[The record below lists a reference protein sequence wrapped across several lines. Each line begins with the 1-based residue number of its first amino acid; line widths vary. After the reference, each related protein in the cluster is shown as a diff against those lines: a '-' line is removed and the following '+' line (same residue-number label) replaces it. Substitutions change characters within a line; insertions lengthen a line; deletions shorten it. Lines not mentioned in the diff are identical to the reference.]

1 MASVELPARQVR
13 AELVARGVTDV
24 VVSVV
29 ASPQSTV
36 IGGATQTVR
45 DLVAAWEQR
54 EVMAREVAVDVASH
68 SPQVDPILDELSEVL
83 AEVAP
88 MAPQVPFYSATL
100 FDQCDRP
107 VCDAGY
113 WVDNLRHTVRFGAA
127 VQAAMED
134 GYRVFAELAPHPLLT
149 HAVEQTA
156 ASLDMP
162 VAVLAAMRREQP
174 LPHGLRGLLADLH
187 SVGAAVDFSVL
198 YPGGRLVDAP
208 LPAWTHRRLLLAPN
222 HHAHE
227 ANTVSVHPLLGAHV
241 PLPEEP
247 ERHAWQADVGTAALP
262 WLGDHRIHNVAALP
276 GAAYC
281 EMALAAARMVLGEGS
296 EVRDIRFEQ
305 MLLLDDKTPVFALA
319 SVTSPGVVDFVVET
333 FQEGERV
340 RRAAAVL
347 HAGDG
352 QDQPPPYDMAAL
364 LTAYSFDLDRAEIRQ
379 WFDDHGV
386 HHGPVFSGVTAA
398 HAADSTVSAILADV
412 ALPGSIRS
420 QQSGYGIH
428 PALLDACIQSVYAH
442 PAVQGSRDLL
452 LPLGIRRLRAYAP
465 ARNARYCHTTVTNAD
480 AAGVEADLDVLDEHG
495 MVLLAVRGLQLGTG
509 VSEHASRDRV
519 LNERLLT
526 IEWQQRELP
535 EVDRA
540 DAGTWLLI
548 SASATADVVATDLA
562 DALKLHGAQCT
573 AMCWPQHADQVAN
586 AERLRGQLGAGGF
599 TGVVVLTGPRNGN
612 PDEECAVTRR

>member
-1 MASVELPARQVR
+1 M
-13 AELVARGVTDV
+13 
-24 VVSVV
+24 
-29 ASPQSTV
+29 
-36 IGGATQTVR
+36 
-45 DLVAAWEQR
+45 
-54 EVMAREVAVDVASH
+54 
-68 SPQVDPILDELSEVL
+68 
-83 AEVAP
+83 
-88 MAPQVPFYSATL
+88 
-100 FDQCDRP
+100 
-107 VCDAGY
+107 
-113 WVDNLRHTVRFGAA
+113 
-127 VQAAMED
+127 
-134 GYRVFAELAPHPLLT
+134 
-149 HAVEQTA
+149 
-156 ASLDMP
+156 
-162 VAVLAAMRREQP
+162 
-174 LPHGLRGLLADLH
+174 
-187 SVGAAVDFSVL
+187 
-198 YPGGRLVDAP
+198 
-208 LPAWTHRRLLLAPN
+208 
-222 HHAHE
+222 
-227 ANTVSVHPLLGAHV
+227 
-241 PLPEEP
+241 
-247 ERHAWQADVGTAALP
+247 
-262 WLGDHRIHNVAALP
+262 AALP

-281 EMALAAARMVLGEGS
+281 EMALAAARTVLGEGS

-305 MLLLDDKTPVFALA
+305 MLLLEDKTPVFALA

-340 RRAAAVL
+340 RRAVAVL
-347 HAGDG
+347 HAEDG
-352 QDQPPPYDMAAL
+352 QDQPPAYDIAAL

-386 HHGPVFSGVTAA
+386 HHGPVFAGVTAA
-398 HAADSTVSAILADV
+398 HAADSTVSTILADV

-452 LPLGIRRLRAYAP
+452 LPLGVRRLRAYAP

-495 MVLLAVRGLQLGTG
+495 TVLLAVRGLQLGTG

-519 LNERLLT
+519 LSERLLT

-548 SASATADVVATDLA
+548 STSAAADVVATHVA

-612 PDEECAVTRR
+612 PDEECAVHGGECVRHMVRIARELPEIAGESPRLYVVTMNAQTVLADDVVNLEQGGLRGLLRVIGAEHPHLRTTQIDIDEQTDAEQVARQLLAGSDEDETAWRHGAWFTARLCPTPLRPEERRTTIVDHEHDGMRLQIRTPGDLQTMEFVAFDRVPPGPGQIEVAVSASSINFADVLVAFGRYPSFDGTTAAAGHRFRRRGDRGRAGCHRSPGRRPCRRHVPQRLLGHVRHL